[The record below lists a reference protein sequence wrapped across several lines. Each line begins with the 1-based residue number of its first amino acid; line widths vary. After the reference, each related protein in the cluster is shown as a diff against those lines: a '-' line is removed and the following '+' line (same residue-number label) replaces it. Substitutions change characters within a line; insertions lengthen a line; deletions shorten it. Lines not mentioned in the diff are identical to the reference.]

1 MRRLW
6 TIVLL
11 FGFAG
16 GGLFAQA
23 DSAERGVMF
32 QIGLGTA
39 QIEWPQELKEMMDY
53 AEAQPDID
61 RVKVHLNLGLGAA
74 VGENLYLLGSLQGYG
89 DRLEDSYGDYVQIN
103 AYLFGLGLRWYPFVT
118 GLVLGGD
125 IGAARLVAMGS
136 GVESAASEWGNGL
149 GFTAGYDFGGRPT
162 GVSLILG
169 LRVDGMSVEGESV
182 GTAAL
187 FLNLAF
193 K

>member
-1 MRRLW
+1 MRNLV

-16 GGLFAQA
+16 GGLFAQS

-53 AEAQPDID
+53 VEAQPGID

-74 VGENLYLLGSLQGYG
+74 VSENLYLLGSLQGYG

-103 AYLFGLGLRWYPFVT
+103 AYLFGLGFRWYPFVT

-125 IGAARLVAMGS
+125 IGADRLVAMGS
-136 GVESAASEWGNGL
+136 GVESSASEWGKGL
-149 GFTAGYDFGGRPT
+149 GFTAGYDFGGRPS

-169 LRVDGMSVEGESV
+169 LRVDGMSVEDESV

>member
-1 MRRLW
+1 MRKLF

-11 FGFAG
+11 FGLFG
-16 GGLFAQA
+16 VGLSAQ
-23 DSAERGVMF
+23 ERGVMF

-39 QIEWPQELKEMMDY
+39 EIEWPQELKEIMDY
-53 AEAQPDID
+53 AEDQPDID
-61 RVKVHLNLGLGAA
+61 RVKVHLNLGVGAG
-74 VGENLYLLGSLQGYG
+74 VGENLYLMGSLQGYG
-89 DRLEDSYGDYVQIN
+89 DRLEDSYGEYVQIN

-125 IGAARLVAMGS
+125 LGAARIVSMGS
-136 GVESAASEWGNGL
+136 GFASEASEWGRGL
-149 GFTAGYDFGGRPT
+149 GFTAGYDFGGRPN

-169 LRVDGMSVEGESV
+169 LRFDGMNVDGESV

>member
-1 MRRLW
+1 MRKLLI
-6 TIVLL
+6 IVMLICV
-11 FGFAG
+11 AG

-23 DSAERGVMF
+23 DVPERGVMF

-39 QIEWPQELKEMMDY
+39 QIEWPQELKELMDY
-53 AEAQPDID
+53 AEAQPEID

-74 VGENLYLLGSLQGYG
+74 VNEKLYILGSLQGYG

-103 AYLFGLGLRWYPFVT
+103 AYLFGLGLRWYPFTT
-118 GLVLGGD
+118 GLLLGGD

-136 GVESAASEWGNGL
+136 GIDSETSDWGNGL
-149 GFTAGYDFGGRPT
+149 GLTAGDDFGGRPT

-169 LRVDGMSVEGESV
+169 LRFDGMSVEGDSM

>member
-1 MRRLW
+1 
-6 TIVLL
+6 
-11 FGFAG
+11 
-16 GGLFAQA
+16 
-23 DSAERGVMF
+23 MF
-32 QIGLGTA
+32 QIGLGA
-39 QIEWPQELKEMMDY
+39 AEIEWPQELKELMDY
-53 AEAQPDID
+53 AEGQPDID

-74 VGENLYLLGSLQGYG
+74 ISENLYLLGSLQGYG

-136 GVESAASEWGNGL
+136 GVDSSVSDWGNGL
-149 GFTAGYDFGGRPT
+149 GFTAGYDFGRRPT

-169 LRVDGMSVEGESV
+169 LRIDGMSVEGESV

-187 FLNLAF
+187 FLKLAF

>member
-1 MRRLW
+1 MRKML

-16 GGLFAQA
+16 GGLFAQTNGP
-23 DSAERGVMF
+23 ERGVMF
-32 QIGLGTA
+32 QIGAGTA

-53 AEAQPDID
+53 AEAQPEID

-74 VGENLYLLGSLQGYG
+74 MSEDLYLLGSLQGYG

-103 AYLFGLGLRWYPFVT
+103 AYLFALGLRWYPFVT

-125 IGAARLVAMGS
+125 IGAARLVAMGT
-136 GVESAASEWGNGL
+136 GVSSVTTDWGRGL
-149 GFTAGYDFGGRPT
+149 GFTAGYDFGGRRT

-169 LRVDGMSVEGESV
+169 LRIDGIRVEGESV

>member
-1 MRRLW
+1 MRTLL

-23 DSAERGVMF
+23 DAQGRGFMF
-32 QIGLGTA
+32 QIGLGA
-39 QIEWPQELKEMMDY
+39 AEIEWPQGLKELMDY
-53 AEAQPDID
+53 AEGQPDID

-74 VGENLYLLGSLQGYG
+74 VSENLYLLGSLQGYG

-103 AYLFGLGLRWYPFVT
+103 AYLFGLGLRWYPFVA

-136 GVESAASEWGNGL
+136 GVESNASEWGNGL

-169 LRVDGMSVEGESV
+169 LRFDGMSVEGESV